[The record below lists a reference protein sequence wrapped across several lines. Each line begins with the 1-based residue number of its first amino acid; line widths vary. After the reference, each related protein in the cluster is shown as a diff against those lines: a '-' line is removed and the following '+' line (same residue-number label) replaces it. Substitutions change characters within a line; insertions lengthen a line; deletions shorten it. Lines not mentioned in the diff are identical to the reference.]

1 MQQPGLARASGELCM
16 DSEWVH
22 RGCHRAPGATR
33 RVGAGNMA
41 GTGLAA
47 SASSVCNRCGPP
59 GVSIMARLWIRWI
72 GGVKQKDGFGGYLR
86 GVSGIANKNQGD
98 PRFGIEK
105 NKVNR
110 LGVTL
115 TLCGLRVLQ
124 MPCGNCRSWR
134 RF

>member
-1 MQQPGLARASGELCM
+1 
-16 DSEWVH
+16 
-22 RGCHRAPGATR
+22 
-33 RVGAGNMA
+33 MA

-59 GVSIMARLWIRWI
+59 GVSMMARLWIRWV

-115 TLCGLRVLQ
+115 TLCGLRVATFLLQ
-124 MPCGNCRSWR
+124 MPCGNCRS
-134 RF
+134 